1 MAESLGQYLREA
13 REKKGWTLEQAAFK
27 TRILYQYLKAVEDD
41 NYEQLPAEVFAKGFV
56 RSYARLLGL
65 DELQIL
71 PRFDESGGQ
80 FYAKRDEREQLTR
93 RVREEARR
101 KKANKLIVAGMVSV
115 ALVVLLLVTGQDRNR
130 ARPRTEPP
138 REPAPPANSAQVI
151 PPSQSEMPTRLETA
165 ARSESAAREAEQPAS
180 IEVERNF
187 SPLLP
192 LEGIVPDGSKLVVEV
207 EAVERAWILVQADK
221 DPGQQVMLSP
231 GERVRWSAEEK
242 IKLTLG
248 NAGGVRVS
256 LNGKLQG
263 PYGARGKV
271 VKDLVFTR

>member
-13 REKKGWTLEQAAFK
+13 REEKGWTLEQAAFK

-115 ALVVLLLVTGQDRNR
+115 ALVVLLLVTGHDRNR
-130 ARPRTEPP
+130 ARPRMEPP
-138 REPAPPANSAQVI
+138 QEPASPANSAQLI
-151 PPSQSEMPTRLETA
+151 PPSQSETPTRLEPA
-165 ARSESAAREAEQPAS
+165 ARSESGAREAEQPAS

-221 DPGQQVMLSP
+221 DPAQEVMLSP

-242 IKLTLG
+242 IRLTLG

-263 PYGARGKV
+263 PYGASGKV

>member
-80 FYAKRDEREQLTR
+80 FYAKRDEREQLTQR
-93 RVREEARR
+93 IREEARR
-101 KKANKLIVAGMVSV
+101 KKTNKLIVAGMVSV
-115 ALVVLLLVTGQDRNR
+115 ALVVLLLVTGHDRNR
-130 ARPRTEPP
+130 ARPRMDPP
-138 REPAPPANSAQVI
+138 REPPPPANSSQI
-151 PPSQSEMPTRLETA
+151 SPPSQSEAPTRPEPV
-165 ARSESAAREAEQPAS
+165 ARSESPAREAEQPAT

-192 LEGIVPDGSKLVVEV
+192 LEGIVPDGSKLVLEV
-207 EAVERAWILVQADK
+207 EAMERAWILVQADQ
-221 DPGQQVMLSP
+221 DPPQEVTLSP

-242 IKLTLG
+242 LRLTLG

-256 LNGKLQG
+256 LNGKPQG
-263 PYGARGKV
+263 PYGASGKV

>member
-1 MAESLGQYLREA
+1 MGESLGQYLREA
-13 REKKGWTLEQAAFK
+13 REEKGWTLEQAAFK

-80 FYAKRDEREQLTR
+80 FYAKRDERELLTR

-115 ALVVLLLVTGQDRNR
+115 ALVVLLLVTGHDRNR
-130 ARPRTEPP
+130 TRPRTEPP
-138 REPAPPANSAQVI
+138 QEPAPPANSAQVI
-151 PPSQSEMPTRLETA
+151 PPSQSETPTRLEPA
-165 ARSESAAREAEQPAS
+165 ARSESAAREAEQPAT

-242 IKLTLG
+242 IRLTLG

-263 PYGARGKV
+263 PYGASGKV

>member
-13 REKKGWTLEQAAFK
+13 REEKGWTLEQAAFK

-65 DELQIL
+65 DELQVL

-80 FYAKRDEREQLTR
+80 FYAKRDEREQLTQR
-93 RVREEARR
+93 AREEARR
-101 KKANKLIVAGMVSV
+101 KKTNKLIVAGMVSV
-115 ALVVLLLVTGQDRNR
+115 ALVVLLLVTGHDRNR
-130 ARPRTEPP
+130 ARPRVEPV
-138 REPAPPANSAQVI
+138 REAAPPPNPTQVI
-151 PPSQSEMPTRLETA
+151 PPSASEAPIRPEPA
-165 ARSESAAREAEQPAS
+165 ARSENAAREADQRTS

-192 LEGIVPDGSKLVVEV
+192 LDGIVPDGSKLVVEV

-221 DPGQQVMLSP
+221 DPAQEVTLSP

-242 IKLTLG
+242 IRLTLG

-263 PYGARGKV
+263 PYGASGKV

>member
-1 MAESLGQYLREA
+1 MGESLGQYLREA
-13 REKKGWTLEQAAFK
+13 REEKGWTLEQAAFK

-115 ALVVLLLVTGQDRNR
+115 ALVVLLLVTGHDRNR
-130 ARPRTEPP
+130 ARPRMEPP
-138 REPAPPANSAQVI
+138 QEAPSPANSAQVI
-151 PPSQSEMPTRLETA
+151 PPGHSETPTRLEPA
-165 ARSESAAREAEQPAS
+165 ARSESAAREAEQPAT

-192 LEGIVPDGSKLVVEV
+192 LEGIVPDGGKLVVEV

-242 IKLTLG
+242 IRLTLG

-263 PYGARGKV
+263 PYGSSGKV

>member
-13 REKKGWTLEQAAFK
+13 REEKGWTLEQAAFK

-80 FYAKRDEREQLTR
+80 FYAKRDEREQLTQ

-101 KKANKLIVAGMVSV
+101 KKTNKLIVAGMVSV
-115 ALVVLLLVTGQDRNR
+115 ALVVLLLVTGHDRNR
-130 ARPRTEPP
+130 ARPRMDPP
-138 REPAPPANSAQVI
+138 RETSTPANTTKMI
-151 PPSQSEMPTRLETA
+151 PPGESETPTRLEPA
-165 ARSESAAREAEQPAS
+165 ARSESAAREAEPPAS

-187 SPLLP
+187 SPVLP
-192 LEGIVPDGSKLVVEV
+192 LEGILPDGSKLVLEV
-207 EAVERAWILVQADK
+207 EALERAWILVQADK
-221 DPGQQVMLSP
+221 DPAQEVMLSP
-231 GERVRWSAEEK
+231 GERVRWSADETVR
-242 IKLTLG
+242 LTLG

-263 PYGARGKV
+263 PYGASGKV
-271 VKDLVFTR
+271 VKDLFFTR

>member
-1 MAESLGQYLREA
+1 MGESLGQYLREA
-13 REKKGWTLEQAAFK
+13 REEKGWTLEQAAFK

-115 ALVVLLLVTGQDRNR
+115 ALVVLLLVTGHDRNR
-130 ARPRTEPP
+130 ARPRMEPP
-138 REPAPPANSAQVI
+138 QEAPSPANSAQVI
-151 PPSQSEMPTRLETA
+151 PPGHSETPTRLEPA
-165 ARSESAAREAEQPAS
+165 ARSESAAREAEQPAT
-180 IEVERNF
+180 IEVERNL

-192 LEGIVPDGSKLVVEV
+192 LEGIVSDGSKLVVEV

-221 DPGQQVMLSP
+221 DPAQEVMLSP

-242 IKLTLG
+242 IRLTLG

-263 PYGARGKV
+263 PYGASGKV

>member
-13 REKKGWTLEQAAFK
+13 REEKGWTLEQAAFK

-65 DELQIL
+65 DELQVL

-80 FYAKRDEREQLTR
+80 FYAKRDEREQLTQR
-93 RVREEARR
+93 AREEARR
-101 KKANKLIVAGMVSV
+101 KKTNKLIVAGMVSV
-115 ALVVLLLVTGQDRNR
+115 ALVVLLLVTGHDRNR
-130 ARPRTEPP
+130 ARPRVEPV
-138 REPAPPANSAQVI
+138 REAAPSANPTQVI
-151 PPSQSEMPTRLETA
+151 PPSQSEAPIRPEPA
-165 ARSESAAREAEQPAS
+165 ARAESVAREADQRAS

-192 LEGIVPDGSKLVVEV
+192 LDGIMPDGSKLVVEV

-221 DPGQQVMLSP
+221 DPAQEVMLSP

-242 IKLTLG
+242 IRLTLG

-263 PYGARGKV
+263 PYGASGQV